1 MRLKDEIL
9 PKRTETKKQDYKEA
23 EEEEMRREMASIG
36 ERWIN
41 NNISRTTKSGG
52 TIITSTTDKQEDG
65 QLYRKRC
72 PYLVNQAGARS
83 TGGAR

>member
-41 NNISRTTKSGG
+41 NNSSRTTKSGG
-52 TIITSTTDKQEDG
+52 TIVTSTT
-65 QLYRKRC
+65 YKRTDIC
-72 PYLVNQAGARS
+72 ISNGAPI
-83 TGGAR
+83 

>member
-1 MRLKDEIL
+1 MVRLKDEIL

-23 EEEEMRREMASIG
+23 EEEDMRREMASIG

-52 TIITSTTDKQEDG
+52 TIITATTSKQEDG
-65 QLYRKRC
+65 KCKTSR
-72 PYLVNQAGARS
+72 
-83 TGGAR
+83 